1 MSSILGRKSI
11 VLAGLVGAAFLSIAP
26 TASAKDH
33 QYCLLDYYSSGTR
46 DCGFDTIEQCLAMIS
61 GRGGSCARDPYL
73 PEPRASYAYAQKGRG
88 HRPPR
93 L

>member
-1 MSSILGRKSI
+1 MSSIHGSKSI
-11 VLAGLVGAAFLSIAP
+11 VLAGLIGAAFLSSAP

-33 QYCLLDYYSSGTR
+33 QYCLLDYYSSPTR
-46 DCGFDTIEQCLAMIS
+46 DCSFDTIEQCVAMIS

-73 PEPRASYAYAQKGRG
+73 PEPRAAYASAQKRRD
-88 HRPPR
+88 HRPR